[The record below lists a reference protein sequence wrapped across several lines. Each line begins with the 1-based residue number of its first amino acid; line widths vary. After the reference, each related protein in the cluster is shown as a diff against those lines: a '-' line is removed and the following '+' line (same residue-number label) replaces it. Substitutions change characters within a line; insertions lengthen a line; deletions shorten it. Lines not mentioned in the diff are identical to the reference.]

1 MNPVELATPPHRSP
15 RVYVSEL
22 AVALRPMWLPLALQ
36 CTKGVPLSLVVHWTS
51 ISLKGSAQ
59 IWAEYSQY
67 LPERHKRCKTLAL
80 GLVHLLTRVLLCG
93 QCTFWSAEHPQAQAH
108 WRFLIGQL
116 HIVCFI

>member
-22 AVALRPMWLPLALQ
+22 AVALRPIWLPLALQ

-59 IWAEYSQY
+59 TWAEYIQY
-67 LPERHKRCKTLAL
+67 LPGKTQEVQDTGLGTGALADKSAPL
-80 GLVHLLTRVLLCG
+80 RTMYILVC
-93 QCTFWSAEHPQAQAH
+93 
-108 WRFLIGQL
+108 
-116 HIVCFI
+116 